1 MSLQISNKNI
11 CPAIGGIW
19 SCNEWDPLKEIIIG
33 TAINANIPDNDLSH
47 HATNYAHLTA
57 EEYAQS
63 PKGRYPEHV
72 YKEAEED
79 LEGLVSV
86 LEQAGVTVHR
96 PDTSVIDFT
105 STVSNG
111 LWEST
116 QYEAYCPRDSVT
128 VISDTIIEGAMSLRA
143 RYHETFLFNKLFKEK
158 SMQGARWLPM
168 PKPMLQ
174 DNLFKLQ
181 PGKDPS
187 VNNNEPILDPA
198 NLIRCGYD
206 IMYLISN
213 TGNEQGAQWLQ
224 NTLGDAFNVHMMHD
238 LYSWAHVDS
247 TIMPL
252 RPGLVVL
259 NATRVDKDK
268 VPELFKSWDKIWYTE
283 EMCVGQ
289 PCLENYAPASAWIGM
304 NTLSIDPNTVIVPSE
319 EVGLMREMNKHG
331 VDTVPIQMRHM
342 RTLAGGP
349 HCVSTDLVRNGP
361 LESYK

>member
-1 MSLQISNKNI
+1 MSSNNK
-11 CPAIGGIW
+11 AIW
-19 SCNEWDPLKEIIIG
+19 ACNEWDPLKEIIIG
-33 TAINANIPDNDLSH
+33 TAKDANIPEHDLSH
-47 HATNYAHLTA
+47 HATNYANLSP
-57 EEYAQS
+57 EEYANM

-72 YKEAEED
+72 YTEAEED
-79 LEGLVSV
+79 LEGLVGI
-86 LEQAGVTVHR
+86 LEDFGVKVHR
-96 PDTSVIDFT
+96 PDLSVIDFT

-111 LWEST
+111 LWESQ
-116 QYEAYCPRDSVT
+116 QYEAYCPRDSIT
-128 VISDTIIEGAMSLRA
+128 VIGDTIIEGAMSLRA

-174 DNLFKLQ
+174 DDLFRIQ
-181 PGKDPS
+181 PGRAPS

-206 IMYLISN
+206 ILYLISN
-213 TGNEQGAQWLQ
+213 TGNEQGAQWLR
-224 NTLGDAFNVHMMHD
+224 NTLGPDFTVHEMPD

-259 NATRVDKDK
+259 NSSRVDKDK
-268 VPELFKSWDKIWYTE
+268 VPAIFKSWDKIWYDD

-289 PCLENYAPASAWIGM
+289 PCLEDYAPASSWIGM
-304 NTLSIDPNTVIVPSE
+304 NVLSIDPQHVLVPSE
-319 EVGLMREMNKHG
+319 EVPLMKAMEKNG
-331 VDTVPIQMRHM
+331 ITPIPVQMRHM

-349 HCVSTDLVRNGP
+349 HCVSCDLVREGS
-361 LESYK
+361 LESYT

>member
-1 MSLQISNKNI
+1 MNSKNNFL
-11 CPAIGGIW
+11 W
-19 SCNEWDPLKEIIIG
+19 SCNEWDPLKEVIIG
-33 TAINANIPDNDLSH
+33 TAVNANIPEHDLSH
-47 HATNYAHLTA
+47 HATNYANLSP
-57 EEYAQS
+57 EEYAEM
-63 PKGRYPEHV
+63 PKGRYPPHV
-72 YKEAEED
+72 YEEAEED
-79 LEGLVSV
+79 LDGLVGI

-96 PDTSVIDFT
+96 PDTSVVDFT

-111 LWEST
+111 LWESQ

-128 VISDTIIEGAMSLRA
+128 VIGDAIIEGAMSLRA
-143 RYHETFLFNKLFKEK
+143 RYHETFLFNKLFKQK

-174 DNLFKLQ
+174 DDLYRIQ
-181 PGKDPS
+181 PGRAPS

-206 IMYLISN
+206 ILYLISN
-213 TGNEQGAQWLQ
+213 TGNEQGAQWLR
-224 NTLGDAFNVHMMHD
+224 NTLGPEFRVHELHN

-259 NATRVDKDK
+259 NASRVDEDK
-268 VPELFKSWDKIWYTE
+268 VPELFKTWDKIWYTE
-283 EMCVGQ
+283 DMCVGQ

-304 NTLSIDPNTVIVPSE
+304 NVLSIDPQHVLVPSE
-319 EVGLMREMNKHG
+319 EIPLMKSMESHG
-331 VDTVPIQMRHM
+331 ITPIPVQMRHM

-349 HCVSTDLVRNGP
+349 HCVSCDLVREGS
-361 LESYK
+361 LESY

>member
-1 MSLQISNKNI
+1 MNSKNNFL
-11 CPAIGGIW
+11 W

-33 TAINANIPDNDLSH
+33 TAKNANIPQHDLSH
-47 HATNYAHLTA
+47 HATNYANLSP
-57 EEYAQS
+57 EEYANM

-72 YKEAEED
+72 YEEAEED
-79 LEGLVSV
+79 LNGLVGV
-86 LEQAGVTVHR
+86 LEQAGVKVHR
-96 PDTSVIDFT
+96 PDTSVVDFT

-111 LWEST
+111 LWESQ

-128 VISDTIIEGAMSLRA
+128 VIGDAIIEGAMSLRA

-174 DNLFKLQ
+174 DDLYRIQ
-181 PGKDPS
+181 PGRAPS

-206 IMYLISN
+206 ILYLISN
-213 TGNEQGAQWLQ
+213 TGNEQGAQWLR
-224 NTLGDAFNVHMMHD
+224 NTLGPEFTVHELHN

-252 RPGLVVL
+252 RPGLVIL
-259 NATRVDKDK
+259 NASRVDEDK
-268 VPELFKSWDKIWYTE
+268 VPDIFKGWDIIWYDHD
-283 EMCVGQ
+283 MCVGQ
-289 PCLENYAPASAWIGM
+289 PCLEDYAPASEWIGM
-304 NTLSIDPNTVIVPSE
+304 NVLSIDPQHVIVPDDE
-319 EVGLMREMNKHG
+319 GPLMRALERHG
-331 VDTVPIQMRHM
+331 ITPVPVQMRHM

-349 HCVSTDLVRNGP
+349 HCVSCDLVREGS
-361 LESYK
+361 LESYT

>member
-1 MSLQISNKNI
+1 MSSNNK
-11 CPAIGGIW
+11 AIW
-19 SCNEWDPLKEIIIG
+19 ACNEWDPLKEIIIG
-33 TAINANIPDNDLSH
+33 TAIDANIPEHDLSH
-47 HATNYAHLTA
+47 HATNYANLSP
-57 EEYAQS
+57 EEYANM
-63 PKGRYPEHV
+63 PKGRYPENV

-79 LEGLVSV
+79 LEGLVGI
-86 LEQAGVTVHR
+86 LEDFGVKVHR
-96 PDTSVIDFT
+96 PDLSVIDFT

-111 LWEST
+111 LWESQ
-116 QYEAYCPRDSVT
+116 QYEAYCPRDSIT
-128 VISDTIIEGAMSLRA
+128 VIGDTIIEGAMSLRA

-174 DNLFKLQ
+174 DDLFRIQ
-181 PGKDPS
+181 PGRAPS

-206 IMYLISN
+206 ILYLISN
-213 TGNEQGAQWLQ
+213 TGNEQGAQWLR
-224 NTLGDAFNVHMMHD
+224 NTLGPDFTVHEMPD

-259 NATRVDKDK
+259 NSSRVDKDK
-268 VPELFKSWDKIWYTE
+268 VPAIFQSWDKIWYDD

-289 PCLENYAPASAWIGM
+289 PCLENYAPASSWIGM
-304 NTLSIDPNTVIVPSE
+304 NVLSIDPQHVLVPSE
-319 EVGLMREMNKHG
+319 EVPLMKAMEKNG
-331 VDTVPIQMRHM
+331 VTPIPVQMRHM

-349 HCVSTDLVRNGP
+349 HCVSCDLVREGS
-361 LESYK
+361 LESYT

>member
-1 MSLQISNKNI
+1 MNK
-11 CPAIGGIW
+11 PIW

-33 TAINANIPDNDLSH
+33 TAVDANIPDNDLSH
-47 HATNYAHLTA
+47 HATNYANLTA
-57 EEYAQS
+57 EEYAQL

-72 YKEAEED
+72 YEEAEED
-79 LEGLVSV
+79 LDALVNI
-86 LEQAGVTVHR
+86 LEQADVKVHR

-105 STVSNG
+105 SKVSNG
-111 LWEST
+111 LWDST

-128 VISDTIIEGAMSLRA
+128 VIGDTIIEGAMSLRA
-143 RYHETFLFNKLFKEK
+143 RYHETFLFNKLFKDK

-174 DNLFKLQ
+174 DDLYKLQ
-181 PGKDPS
+181 PGRDPS

-206 IMYLISN
+206 ILYLISN
-213 TGNEQGAQWLQ
+213 TGNEQGAKWLQ
-224 NTLGDAFNVHMMHD
+224 NTLGDAFKVHMMHD

-252 RPGLVVL
+252 RPGLVIL
-259 NATRVDKDK
+259 NASRVDEDK

-289 PCLENYAPASAWIGM
+289 PCLEDYAPASSWIGM
-304 NTLSIDPNTVIVPSE
+304 NVLSVDPQHVLVPSE
-319 EVGLMREMNKHG
+319 EVPLMKEMEKHG
-331 VDTVPIQMRHM
+331 VTPVPVQMRHM

-349 HCVSTDLVRNGP
+349 HCVSTDLVREGK
-361 LESYK
+361 LENYWR